1 MTTTYGDI
9 IMTRSL
15 NIYNDGQHMTTTY
28 GGIIMKRGLNIYNDG
43 QHFQY

>member
-1 MTTTYGDI
+1 MTTTYSGN
-9 IMTRSL
+9 IMKRGL

-28 GGIIMKRGLNIYNDG
+28 GGNIMKRGLNIYNDG